1 MKKILKT
8 FIFCA
13 LAAGVF
19 SVPAFG
25 QKGDVNTKQIKFARG
40 KTSAT
45 VKGVI
50 KDRMTSDLYRITAR
64 AGQVLTVVFSSPR
77 KDVDVCVLSPGGQDS
92 CGKRKY
98 SFKLETDGDYEIL
111 IDGHRENIRYSLT
124 VSIK

>member
-1 MKKILKT
+1 MRT
-8 FIFCA
+8 VIFCA
-13 LAAGVF
+13 FAALVF

-45 VKGVI
+45 VKGFI
-50 KDRMTSDLYRITAR
+50 RDRMTSDLYRVRAR
-64 AGQVLTVVFSSPR
+64 AGQVLTVAFTSAR
-77 KDVDVCVLSPGGQDS
+77 KDVDVCLLTPDGQDL

-98 SFKLETDGDYEIL
+98 VVTLAADGEVEIL

-124 VSIK
+124 VSVR